1 MNLLKQNHG
10 LWRPADLFRVAVW
23 LLAAILF
30 LGSVRSAQSQGV
42 VEATVDRNRV
52 TTDDRILLTVQVN
65 AQPDSQPTL
74 PPMDDFRVVGSSS
87 ASQIS
92 IVNGVTTAS
101 FAYRYQLQPVEAGSF
116 RIDPINVVI
125 DGVSYQTNAITVEV
139 EQGTN
144 PSPDDIVDEII
155 PPGDLAGQDFYVEAE
170 IDNAAPVVG
179 QQVLYIFRFY
189 QAVELL
195 GRPSYTPPDF
205 VGFWNQQE
213 SQQTQTLSNV
223 EDRTYRITS
232 LVSPLFPTIGGERT
246 IEPAKFN
253 LPDRRV
259 LLTEPVEINVQP
271 LPEPAPDD
279 FTGAVGQYE
288 ISAEIDTA
296 NVAVND
302 AITWRVRVAGI
313 GNIDTLPEP
322 NWPEMDG
329 WRIFDDKS
337 VVNTEFANGII
348 GGNRIYERILIP
360 GEAGEFI
367 LPALT
372 YTFYDPNV
380 GEYRTAVTQ
389 EFPIIVRDGGD
400 SAEIEEANEV
410 AALVEIAPLRE
421 TPGSLRKPSSLLSS
435 PLFWGLWF
443 VPLLVL
449 GGDKLLRVRA
459 ARGEEAQVEK
469 QKRNALR
476 NAQQA
481 IKEVRADKSKS
492 PDQEAERILTNYLG
506 EKFNEPFVGLS
517 QTNRADQ
524 LRNHG
529 VRESLI
535 RWTNKIYD
543 RAEGVRYGYKG
554 AEVGKL
560 LDETEQLISR
570 FERIEGVS

>member
-1 MNLLKQNHG
+1 MNALKQNHG
-10 LWRPADLFRVAVW
+10 TLHAATLFKVAVC
-23 LLAAILF
+23 LLTAILF
-30 LGSVRSAQSQGV
+30 LGSVGSVRSQGV
-42 VEATVDRNRV
+42 VEATVDRDSV

-65 AQPDSQPTL
+65 AQPDSAPTL

-101 FAYRYQLQPVEAGSF
+101 FAYRYQLQPVAAGSF

-139 EQGTN
+139 AQGTN
-144 PSPDDIVDEII
+144 PVPDDLVDEII
-155 PPGDLAGQDFYVEAE
+155 PPSDLAGQDFYVEAE
-170 IDNAAPVVG
+170 IDNVTPVVG

-189 QAVELL
+189 QAIELL

-223 EDRTYRITS
+223 DDRTYRITS
-232 LVSPLFPTIGGERT
+232 LVSPLFPTIGGART

-259 LLTEPVEINVQP
+259 LLTEAVDIDVQP
-271 LPEPAPDD
+271 LPEPAPED
-279 FTGAVGQYE
+279 FSGAVGQYD
-288 ISAEIDTA
+288 ITAEIDTT
-296 NVAVND
+296 NVAIND
-302 AITWRVRVAGI
+302 AITWKVRVAGV

-322 NWPEMDG
+322 NWPELEG
-329 WRIFDDKS
+329 WRVFDDKS
-337 VVNTEFANGII
+337 IVNTEFANGII
-348 GGNRIYERILIP
+348 QGNRIYERILIP
-360 GEAGEFI
+360 GEAGEFV

-372 YTFYDPNV
+372 YTFYDPNA
-380 GEYRTAVTQ
+380 GEYRTAITQ
-389 EFPIIVRDGGD
+389 EFPIFVREGGD

-421 TPGSLRKPSSLLSS
+421 TPRNLRMPGSLVGS
-435 PLFWGLWF
+435 PIFWGLWLL
-443 VPLLVL
+443 PLIVL
-449 GGDKLLRVRA
+449 GGDKLMRVRA
-459 ARGEEAQVEK
+459 TRGEEALVEK

-476 NAQQA
+476 AAQQA
-481 IKEVRADKSKS
+481 IRDVRADKDKS
-492 PDQEAERILTNYLG
+492 PDQEAERILTTYLG
-506 EKFNEPFVGLS
+506 DKFNEPFVGLS
-517 QTNRADQ
+517 QSNRADQ

-535 RWTNKIYD
+535 RWTNNIYD

-570 FERIEGVS
+570 FERVEGVS